1 MATISSAEI
10 VAMATITAAARRRD
24 PMHTNGMS
32 PRAVVIGSGIG
43 GTAATLLL
51 AHAGIPVTLVE
62 KNRRIGGSCSGYEKR
77 GFKIDI
83 GTHMFC
89 RGDKGPLGGVLRRVG
104 QPGAIRFVRTHDIS
118 EIRIP
123 ERPGRPAARAG
134 VGTPGVMR
142 IPVPADLHR
151 MPRFCLE
158 LVRALELPWREAVRA
173 ARLFAHIMTMS
184 DEEVDAWNDRT
195 IEEFVERFTSHAPTL
210 GVFGFLLGLYFI
222 LPYWQVSAGEALWC
236 FRRMARDNALSYP
249 LGGAIAIPST
259 YLRLARELGAEVRTG
274 TGARRIVV
282 EGGSVRGVELSD
294 GTTLPASLVVSTSS
308 LRTTVAGLVGEQHFP
323 EAYVDR
329 VRKLR
334 GSFIAVQAKIALD
347 RRLVTAGS
355 IVGGV
360 GEDGTDLFRVTTG
373 DIKSMFAALERGEV
387 PPVVPFY
394 CPVPTNFDPSL
405 APPGHQLL
413 TVCAVAPTSD
423 VPLRDD
429 ARAWQDAMMQT
440 IRRVVPGLDEH
451 ALFVDRFSVAFIE
464 KWIGKEFGPAVSTA
478 QTPDQVGPRRPPVW
492 TPIRGLYLA
501 GCNAGARG
509 VGTELAAASAM
520 ECVDRIL
527 ADLGRE
533 LQPLRAAPPA
543 RVARQLAVLAAS
555 APLAWAT
562 RA

>member
-1 MATISSAEI
+1 
-10 VAMATITAAARRRD
+10 
-24 PMHTNGMS
+24 MS

-43 GTAATLLL
+43 GSAASLLL
-51 AHAGIPVTLVE
+51 ARAGVQVTLVE
-62 KNRRIGGSCSGYEKR
+62 KNRRLGGSCSGYEKR
-77 GFKIDI
+77 GFHIDI

-89 RGDKGPLGGVLRRVG
+89 RGDKGPLGDVLRRAG
-104 QPGAIRFVRTHDIS
+104 HPGAISFVRTRDIS
-118 EIRIP
+118 EIRF
-123 ERPGRPAARAG
+123 PARGPASGGAD
-134 VGTPGVMR
+134 VTC

-158 LVRALELPWREAVRA
+158 LARALELPWREAVRA
-173 ARLFAHIMTMS
+173 ARLFAHVLTMS
-184 DEEVDAWNDRT
+184 DEEVDAWNGRT
-195 IEEFVERFTSHAPTL
+195 IEEFVEQFTSHAPTL

-249 LGGAIAIPST
+249 RGGAIAIPST
-259 YLRLARELGAEVRTG
+259 YVRLAREHGAEVRVG
-274 TGARRIVV
+274 TGARRIRV
-282 EGGSVRGVELSD
+282 ERGRVAGVELSD
-294 GTTLPASLVVSTSS
+294 GTVLPADLVVSTSS
-308 LRTTVAGLVGEQHFP
+308 LRTTVASLVGEEHFP
-323 EAYVDR
+323 EDYVDR
-329 VRKLR
+329 VRRLR

-347 RRLVTAGS
+347 RPLVSAGS

-360 GEDGTDLFRVTTG
+360 GQDVDLFRVTTR
-373 DIKSMFAALERGEV
+373 DIKAMFAALERGEV

-423 VPLRDD
+423 VPLRHEG
-429 ARAWQDAMMQT
+429 RAWQDAMMET
-440 IRRVVPGLDEH
+440 IRRVVPGIEEH

-464 KWIGKEFGPAVSTA
+464 KWIGKEHGPAVSTA

-527 ADLGRE
+527 ADIGRD
-533 LQPLRAAPPA
+533 LRPVHATSPSRVVGRMAARAAAAP
-543 RVARQLAVLAAS
+543 VAWV
-555 APLAWAT
+555 T
-562 RA
+562 RAG